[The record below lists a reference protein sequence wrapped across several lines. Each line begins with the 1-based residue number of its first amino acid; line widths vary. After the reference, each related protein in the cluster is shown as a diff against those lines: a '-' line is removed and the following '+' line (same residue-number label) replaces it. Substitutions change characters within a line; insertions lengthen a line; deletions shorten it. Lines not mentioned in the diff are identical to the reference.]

1 MLIFIM
7 EHCMLTIGRKI
18 YIQNKIN
25 ENNKKISNKI
35 EEINKLQLQSSI
47 KGINNYRINAISNAR
62 KYIVF
67 LQKENKKLINEFN
80 KNQ

>member
-1 MLIFIM
+1 
-7 EHCMLTIGRKI
+7 MLTIGRKI